1 MVRHILK
8 DGRVLTDITGHVV
21 RGEDA
26 KEVYAML
33 RKEYT
38 KHDNKIRAKG
48 VDEPQR

>member
-21 RGEDA
+21 KCEDA
-26 KEVYAML
+26 KEVYAVM

-38 KHDNKIRAKG
+38 NHDNKIRAKG